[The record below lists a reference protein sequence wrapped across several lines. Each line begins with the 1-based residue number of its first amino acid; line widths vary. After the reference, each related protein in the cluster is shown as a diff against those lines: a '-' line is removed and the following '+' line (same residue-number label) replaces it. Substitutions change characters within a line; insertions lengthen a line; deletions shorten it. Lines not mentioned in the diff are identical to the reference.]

1 MLCIIRL
8 TTTEFSD
15 FLMVESNTFKF
26 GFPLGKQKLIF
37 ALGVCSESMLRSAFQ
52 FVDAETPER
61 KETTMIQHLC
71 SFVDGSNC
79 ESGPNNCE
87 SRAKR
92 MEWSIIAAGDA

>member
-1 MLCIIRL
+1 
-8 TTTEFSD
+8 
-15 FLMVESNTFKF
+15 MVESNKIKF

-37 ALGVCSESMLRSAFQ
+37 ALGICSESMLRSAFK
-52 FVDAETPER
+52 FVDAEAPGG

-71 SFVDGSNC
+71 SFVDVPNC
-79 ESGPNNCE
+79 ESGPKNCE